1 MKNIKINK
9 IRIILLISIILVL
22 VVGVSTTIAV
32 LKDNSEDVTNTFYDP
47 SIEIYIEEIFF
58 DDVKSDVYVTNNS
71 DVPMYIRA
79 VIVSNYKNSNG
90 EISSDVPVSNIE
102 NPDDY
107 DYTLILG
114 TDDWVKGSDGYYYY
128 IYPVDIGDSTSN
140 LIDTATTENKQPV
153 GFGLSIEIMAS
164 AIQAEP
170 KDAVLENWSSGV
182 SSVDSNGTLTIK

>member
-32 LKDNSEDVTNTFYDP
+32 LKDNSKDVTNTFYEP
-47 SIEIYIEEIFF
+47 LIEIYIEETFF

-114 TDDWVKGSDGYYYY
+114 TDNWVKGSDGYYYY
-128 IYPVDIGDSTSN
+128 IYPVDIGDSTSY
-140 LIDTATTENKQPV
+140 LIDTATTENKQPE